1 MEMKKF
7 FLSLLLGVM
16 IFSSVF
22 FTLGCPKP
30 EDPSQEMQPAPVGGG
45 GGTAGGDTTDN
56 GNGGGDEDVLEELGD

>member
-1 MEMKKF
+1 MKKF

>member
-1 MEMKKF
+1 MKKF

-22 FTLGCPKP
+22 FTLGCPNP

-45 GGTAGGDTTDN
+45 GGDTGGGDTTDN